1 MRSLSCVCATLAAP
15 EHWQWC
21 SGMNRIL
28 IIRLSAIGDIVM
40 ASGLIPALRR
50 KWPHAHLA
58 WLAEPPGASL
68 LEANP
73 RLDEVIVW
81 PRAQWRRLRAE
92 RRYPELL
99 GSIRRFVGGLRA
111 RHYDLV
117 LDLQGLAKS
126 ALWAWLSGAPQRIGL
141 ASREGSRGL
150 MTQVLQPP
158 RSDPRIGSEYRY
170 LAEWFGIT
178 ASCFPMD
185 LALTAAD
192 RQGVREA
199 LARHALE
206 GDYAVLCPF
215 TTRLQKHWF
224 DESWRELAEVLAAR
238 FGLASVLL
246 GGPEVRGRG
255 ERIACETGV
264 PLVNLAGAL
273 TLRESAAAIAGARLL
288 VGVDT
293 GLTHIGTAAGIPT
306 VALFGSTRPYLETDS
321 PLTRVL
327 YGALWCSPC
336 RRRPIC
342 GGAYSCMRLHRPAQV
357 LAAVQSL
364 LEAAR

>member
-1 MRSLSCVCATLAAP
+1 MS
-15 EHWQWC
+15 
-21 SGMNRIL
+21 RIL

-40 ASGLIPALRR
+40 ASALIPALRR
-50 KWPHAHLA
+50 KWPYAYLA
-58 WLAEPPGASL
+58 WLAESPGASL

-92 RRYPELL
+92 RRYPELWR
-99 GSIRRFVGGLRA
+99 SIHRFVRRLRE
-111 RHYDLV
+111 RRYDLV

-141 ASREGSRGL
+141 ASRESSRGL
-150 MTQVLQPP
+150 MTRVLQPP

-170 LAEWFGIT
+170 LAEWLGVE

-192 RQGVREA
+192 RQGVRQA

-224 DESWRELAEVLAAR
+224 DEFWRDLAEALAAR
-238 FGLASVLL
+238 FGLTSVLL
-246 GGPEVRGRG
+246 GGPEARTRG
-255 ERIACETGV
+255 ERIAYQVGV
-264 PLVNLAGAL
+264 PMMNLAGAL

-293 GLTHIGTAAGIPT
+293 GLTHIGTAVGIPT

-327 YGALWCSPC
+327 YEALWCSPC
-336 RRRPIC
+336 RRRPVC
-342 GGAYSCMRLHRPAQV
+342 GGAYSCMRLHRPAHV
-357 LAAVQSL
+357 LAAARSL